1 MALFG
6 AQVSHRQMVALI
18 QVDLPPIYST
28 VLSVH
33 STTTLH
39 PNGNQVASPYWVS
52 HPSSSGTL
60 EYIDAQGHIGAGVGY
75 MYAIEID
82 GVILQDNYVEEP
94 QISMCSTQRR
104 ENGHFLIK
112 C

>member
-1 MALFG
+1 
-6 AQVSHRQMVALI
+6 MVVRA
-18 QVDLPPIYST
+18 DG
-28 VLSVH
+28 

-52 HPSSSGTL
+52 HPGSSVNL

-94 QISMCSTQRR
+94 QISICSTQRR